1 MVAGLG
7 VEDGCERLV
16 WIEEERFGGERRGG
30 CECHFREAER
40 QSRPLKA
47 GIYYVL
53 QICVSMTEDI
63 NQYSILYGI
72 LYTNKLF
79 FGIDYY
85 DYIYIYIY
93 RERERERERVL
104 TH

>member
-40 QSRPLKA
+40 QSRPWKA
-47 GIYYVL
+47 GIYYIL
-53 QICVSMTEDI
+53 HICVNDRR
-63 NQYSILYGI
+63 NQSILDIIWHTVY
-72 LYTNKLF
+72 
-79 FGIDYY
+79 
-85 DYIYIYIY
+85 
-93 RERERERERVL
+93 
-104 TH
+104 